1 MNSIRVYLVV
11 VILAAITLFSF
22 IAALRGYESS
32 MQEAERLFDKQLL
45 DTARLIAN
53 IHTER
58 SASNINHDSAVAF
71 QVWQG
76 DSLKAWSA
84 NAPEKALSE
93 LEAGFGYSNF
103 SGLRWRTIAYFDPA
117 TRNWVLVAE
126 RTDLR
131 YTLAENVILKSIF
144 PILLGLPI
152 IGLLIWLIVT
162 QGLRPLRKLANML
175 GSKQPDDL
183 SPLLIDSPRRE
194 LAKIIDSSNGLLQRL
209 ETSLQRERQFA
220 SDAAHE
226 LRTPISTLKVQL
238 YNLQQNIGAGEQ
250 LEELQATA
258 ERLAHIVEQILALY
272 RSSPDQYNAT
282 FIAIDLAALAQ
293 EVMADEY
300 AKFDRKQQSLEFHG
314 EASMIM
320 GDRFALVSL
329 LQNLLSNA
337 NKYTP
342 KGGSIAVKVYPQ
354 PGRKMTEASKEASKD
369 IHEPAEE
376 VVLSIEDSGP
386 GITADQRLAVFDRFY
401 RVGGD
406 RHASGETGCG
416 LGLAIVRRIV
426 ELHHAEIEVS
436 SSPQWHGA
444 AFTLHFP
451 AMAAN
456 RAAPVVS
463 AAPAWPLSHSVGIK
477 S

>member
-53 IHTER
+53 IHTES

-71 QVWQG
+71 QVWQ
-76 DSLKAWSA
+76 DDRLRAWSA
-84 NAPEKALSE
+84 NAPEKAQSE
-93 LEAGFGYSNF
+93 FVAGFGYSNF
-103 SGLRWRTIAYFDPA
+103 NGLRWRTIAYFDPA
-117 TRNWVLVAE
+117 TSYWVLVAE

-131 YTLAENVILKSIF
+131 YALAENVILKSIF

-152 IGLLIWLIVT
+152 IGLLIWLIVS

-175 GSKQPDDL
+175 SGKQPDDL
-183 SPLLIDSPRRE
+183 SPLVIDSPRRE
-194 LAKIIDSSNGLLQRL
+194 LAKIIDSTNGLLQRL

-238 YNLQQNIGAGEQ
+238 FNLQQSMGAGRQ
-250 LEELQATA
+250 LEELFATA

-282 FIAIDLAALAQ
+282 FVAIDLAALAQ
-293 EVMADEY
+293 QVMADEY
-300 AKFDRKQQSLEFHG
+300 AKFDQKQQTLEFHG
-314 EASMIM
+314 ETGIIM

-342 KGGSIAVKVYPQ
+342 KGGSIAVAVHQQ
-354 PGRKMTEASKEASKD
+354 PGPTGVDNSIANNEPTEQ
-369 IHEPAEE
+369 

-386 GITADQRLAVFDRFY
+386 GITADQRLVVFERFY
-401 RVGGD
+401 RAGGD
-406 RHASGETGCG
+406 RHDSGEAGCG

-444 AFTLHFP
+444 AFTLRFP

-456 RAAPVVS
+456 RVGLVVS
-463 AAPAWPLSHSVGIK
+463 GEPSWLASHSLGVK